1 VDKISPIKE
10 RILQFI
16 EYKGIAKTDFCK
28 KTGISYANMKGK
40 SLFSEI
46 GGGQI
51 GEIISTFPQISAEWL
66 LTGKG
71 EMLKSDSLEVKKEV
85 ISSAEER
92 VDRLLSIIESQQE
105 VIKNL
110 SEALIEADAQKEC
123 DAECADVG

>member
-1 VDKISPIKE
+1 MEQISTIKK

-16 EYKGIAKTDFCK
+16 ENQDIKKVEFFAKTGVNYSNF
-28 KTGISYANMKGK
+28 KGK
-40 SLFSEI
+40 SLYSELS
-46 GGGQI
+46 GDKLA
-51 GEIISTFPQISAEWL
+51 EIITNFPGISPEWL

>member
-1 VDKISPIKE
+1 MDKISSIKE

>member
-1 VDKISPIKE
+1 MKAIE
-10 RILQFI
+10 RIYQYIDF
-16 EYKGIAKTDFCK
+16 KGIKIAEFERKNFLSNGYLK
-28 KTGISYANMKGK
+28 KMLLRKGDLGE
-40 SLFSEI
+40 SILN
-46 GGGQI
+46 QI
-51 GEIISTFPQISAEWL
+51 VENSPEISAEWL

-71 EMLKSDSLEVKKEV
+71 EMLKSDSTEVKKEV

>member
-1 VDKISPIKE
+1 MKAIE
-10 RILQFI
+10 RIYQYIDF
-16 EYKGIAKTDFCK
+16 KGIKIAEFERKNFLSNGYLK
-28 KTGISYANMKGK
+28 KMLLRKGDLGE
-40 SLFSEI
+40 SILN
-46 GGGQI
+46 QI
-51 GEIISTFPQISAEWL
+51 VENSPEISAEWL

-123 DAECADVG
+123 GAECADVG

>member
-1 VDKISPIKE
+1 MNTKE
-10 RILQFI
+10 RLKKFCKESNIAISVFEKSI
-16 EYKGIAKTDFCK
+16 STSNGYVNSISKGIGEDK
-28 KTGISYANMKGK
+28 
-40 SLFSEI
+40 LFLILEKYPNLSV
-46 GGGQI
+46 
-51 GEIISTFPQISAEWL
+51 EWL
-66 LTGKG
+66 LTGRG

>member
-1 VDKISPIKE
+1 MKNLTNIKE
-10 RILQFI
+10 RILYFI
-16 EYKGIAKTDFCK
+16 DNQNIKISKFYSESGVSYGILTQ
-28 KTGISYANMKGK
+28 K
-40 SLFSEI
+40 SKITEDNIVKFLTKYS
-46 GGGQI
+46 QVN
-51 GEIISTFPQISAEWL
+51 SEWL

-71 EMLKSDSLEVKKEV
+71 EMLKSDSTEVKKEV

-123 DAECADVG
+123 GAECAGVG